1 MIVGELSCYYVTAIN
16 LHGVMRLLLGLGL
29 GLGFRLGLTV
39 SDALNVTLCT
49 LLKGEQ

>member
-29 GLGFRLGLTV
+29 GFRLGLTV